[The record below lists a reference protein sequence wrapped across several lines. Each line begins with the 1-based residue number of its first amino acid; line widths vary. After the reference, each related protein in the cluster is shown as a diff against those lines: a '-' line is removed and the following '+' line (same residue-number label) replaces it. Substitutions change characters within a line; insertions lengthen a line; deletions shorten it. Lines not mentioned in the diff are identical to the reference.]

1 MPGWRTLTVVDFDY
15 LAKGLYAMARAHL
28 VNPMAGHLGAGIV
41 SGFFITENQ
50 PNLDEYVCSGIEAE
64 LDRIIRGQST
74 FSPKKN
80 AAISVAEMFDSFPKQ
95 SPQEN
100 LIDGIADALA
110 RNIDQTRQS
119 GHNVIFAAIAIR
131 ALKHHPELAT
141 PAITDGIRKL
151 ISGFDGVTSGVA
163 YYGKEKG
170 RVDGCK
176 VKLPE
181 DDAFP
186 PYTDL
191 QTMATTVLDT
201 LIQSASERRQGYG
214 GLWHVINHAAALSE
228 LAQCGYEELAIMGLT
243 AHHQHIRLWRA
254 LPNVADELG
263 AETPTKYDPR
273 LPAYWRSED
282 LRRDRARLTHRIKTL
297 YGFDTLTK
305 LVEDKA
311 KHEQGYEYL
320 RYLM

>member
-1 MPGWRTLTVVDFDY
+1 MVDFDY
-15 LAKGLYAMARAHL
+15 LPKGLYAMARAHL
-28 VNPMAGHLGAGIV
+28 VNPMSGHLGAGV
-41 SGFFITENQ
+41 VAGFFIAENQ

-64 LDRIIRGQST
+64 LDRIIHGQST
-74 FSPKKN
+74 FSPKRN
-80 AAISVAEMFDSFPKQ
+80 AAVSVAEMFESFPKQ
-95 SPQEN
+95 PSQEN

-131 ALKHHPELAT
+131 ALKHHPEFAT

-151 ISGFDGVTSGVA
+151 IAGFNGVTPGVA
-163 YYGKEKG
+163 YYGKERG
-170 RVDGCK
+170 RIDGRN
-176 VKLPE
+176 VALPE
-181 DDAFP
+181 EDTCP

-191 QTMATTVLDT
+191 QTMATTVIDT
-201 LIQSASERRQGYG
+201 LIQYASERRQGYG

-243 AHHQHIRLWRA
+243 AHHQHIRLWRT

-263 AETPTKYDPR
+263 PETPTKYDPR
-273 LPAYWRSED
+273 LSVYWQSGD

-297 YGFDTLTK
+297 YGFDTLVK
-305 LVEDKA
+305 LVNDKA
-311 KHEQGYEYL
+311 KHEQGYENI

>member
-1 MPGWRTLTVVDFDY
+1 
-15 LAKGLYAMARAHL
+15 MARAHL
-28 VNPMAGHLGAGIV
+28 VNPMSGHLGAGV
-41 SGFFITENQ
+41 VAGFFIAENQ

-64 LDRIIRGQST
+64 LDRIIHGQST
-74 FSPKKN
+74 FSPKRN
-80 AAISVAEMFDSFPKQ
+80 AAVSVAEMFESFPKQ
-95 SPQEN
+95 PSQEN

-131 ALKHHPELAT
+131 ALKHHPEFAT

-151 ISGFDGVTSGVA
+151 IAGFNGVTPGVA
-163 YYGKEKG
+163 YYGKERG
-170 RVDGCK
+170 RIDGRN
-176 VKLPE
+176 VALPE
-181 DDAFP
+181 EDTCP

-191 QTMATTVLDT
+191 QTMATTVIDT
-201 LIQSASERRQGYG
+201 LIQYASERRQGYG

-243 AHHQHIRLWRA
+243 AHHQHIRLWRT

-263 AETPTKYDPR
+263 PETPTKYDPR
-273 LPAYWRSED
+273 LSVYWQSGD

-297 YGFDTLTK
+297 YGFDTLVK
-305 LVEDKA
+305 LVNDKA
-311 KHEQGYEYL
+311 KHEQGYENI